1 MKATESYYK
10 KRIEILENTV
20 TKLTVERDL
29 AREAVKRWELNAD
42 DVGRV
47 EGESPAS
54 FLRNLARDAADAAD
68 LQKMLNQVIDTNES
82 LAASLERATTPV
94 YSNWKPRKFKD
105 GLTE

>member
-10 KRIEILENTV
+10 KRIEIMESAV

-42 DVGRV
+42 DVGRL

-54 FLRNLARDAADAAD
+54 FLRRLARSAGDGEQFRQ
-68 LQKMLNQVIDTNES
+68 LVNQLMETNQS
-82 LAASLERATTPV
+82 LAAQLERLTTTV
-94 YSNWKPRKFKD
+94 YSNWKPREFKD